1 MKDSNLIIKVENERA
16 ELSEKISKLR
26 MFLDGKNRKL
36 LSTTQDILLNL
47 QLDTMQTYFDILTY
61 RITDLRNEQ
70 QKEPI
75 SKNITSDYLNAL
87 SACSGDLNL
96 IKRKD
101 YSHLLTLYNL
111 AEKENKRFVDDVDKF
126 DEIITKLTTGECS
139 IVRNRIER

>member
-16 ELSEKISKLR
+16 ELSEKISKIR
-26 MFLDGKNRKL
+26 MVLDDKNRKL
-36 LSTTQDILLNL
+36 LSTTQDIL
-47 QLDTMQTYFDILTY
+47 TY
-61 RITDLRNEQ
+61 RIIDLRNEQ

-75 SKNITSDYLNAL
+75 SKNITSDYLDAL

-96 IKRKD
+96 IKRKE
-101 YSHLLTLYNL
+101 YSHILTLYNL
-111 AEKENKRFVDDVDKF
+111 AEKESKRFVDDVDKF

>member
-1 MKDSNLIIKVENERA
+1 MKDSNLIIKVESERA

-36 LSTTQDILLNL
+36 LSTTQDLLLNL

-70 QKEPI
+70 QKRTH
-75 SKNITSDYLNAL
+75 KFITNDYLQAL

-96 IKRKD
+96 IKRKE

-126 DEIITKLTTGECS
+126 DEIITKLLTGECS

>member
-1 MKDSNLIIKVENERA
+1 MKDINLINKIEIERA
-16 ELSEKISKLR
+16 ALSEKIAKLR
-26 MFLDGKNRKL
+26 TFLDNKNREL
-36 LSTTQDILLNL
+36 ISTTQDILLNI

-61 RITDLRNEQ
+61 RIIDLRNEQ
-70 QKEPI
+70 QKEHI
-75 SKNITSDYLNAL
+75 NKDITSDYLITL

-111 AEKENKRFVDDVDKF
+111 AEKENKNFVNDVDKF
-126 DEIITKLTTGECS
+126 DELSTKLSTGECS